1 MRNSS
6 FLEYTCV
13 CYGCWVACTSYY
25 VNDCRNSVTIKL
37 AFVHIHFFP
46 HRIHLCVGS
55 MVFIMQNPYLQAGE
69 KQSGEKRY
77 STNDNNG
84 SVLKQAKKAPS
95 AASLV
100 P

>member
-1 MRNSS
+1 M
-6 FLEYTCV
+6 
-13 CYGCWVACTSYY
+13 
-25 VNDCRNSVTIKL
+25 NDCCNIVAIKI
-37 AFVHIHFFP
+37 AFAHILFFP
-46 HRIHLCVGS
+46 HRIHLCVGP
-55 MVFIMQNPYLQAGE
+55 MVFTMQNPYLQAGE

-84 SVLKQAKKAPS
+84 TALKQAKKAPS